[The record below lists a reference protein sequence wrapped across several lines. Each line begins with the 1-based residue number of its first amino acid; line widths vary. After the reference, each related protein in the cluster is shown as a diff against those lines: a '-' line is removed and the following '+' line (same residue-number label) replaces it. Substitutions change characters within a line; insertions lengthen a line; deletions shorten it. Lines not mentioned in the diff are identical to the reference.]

1 MNDEKKSFHNPKTV
15 VFKEQNRKKIIKT
28 DLRTT
33 RQKVLLKLHESQR
46 KKAINFVLTFRQV
59 KNSTGDF
66 FILSFV
72 GFIWFASW
80 SPHLSKFRSQTS
92 FFSFKKVST
101 QTWATA
107 CVSQSE
113 KRWSGFF
120 FLHSFCTPSG
130 NRVRK
135 KFPYLFFQRFW
146 TPKIIWKP
154 FCWSFCFVFHTFF
167 SCEIVHSQSKFS
179 CLSKHFP
186 RGCAFCLFIKHIFR
200 KNWDSLSSTKCLC
213 FSFCMFVHLTSCF
226 RVSFTFSSCWPENP
240 YPFTK

>member
-1 MNDEKKSFHNPKTV
+1 MNDEKKSFHNPKTI
-15 VFKEQNRKKIIKT
+15 VFKEQNRKKKIKI
-28 DLRTT
+28 DFRTT

-80 SPHLSKFRSQTS
+80 GPHLSKFRSQTS

-135 KFPYLFFQRFW
+135 KFPYLFSSGLYPQDHL
-146 TPKIIWKP
+146 K
-154 FCWSFCFVFHTFF
+154 TFLL
-167 SCEIVHSQSKFS
+167 VLLL
-179 CLSKHFP
+179 CL
-186 RGCAFCLFIKHIFR
+186 
-200 KNWDSLSSTKCLC
+200 
-213 FSFCMFVHLTSCF
+213 
-226 RVSFTFSSCWPENP
+226 
-240 YPFTK
+240 